1 MEHLNRIEIRG
12 SVGNIRIQNVGG
24 KTVARMTV
32 ATNLA
37 YKAEDGSPIIETTWH
52 NVTAWEGREIQ
63 NLDRIC
69 KGSKITVVG
78 RIRQQRY
85 IAADGEERSI
95 YEVLAN
101 KISLIDSRE
110 SLNCEF

>member
-1 MEHLNRIEIRG
+1 MEQLNRIEIRG
-12 SVGNIRIQNVGG
+12 NVGNVRIQNVGG
-24 KTVARMTV
+24 RTVAKMTV

-37 YKAEDGSPIIETTWH
+37 YKAQDGSPVIETTWH

-63 NLDRIC
+63 NLDRID
-69 KGSKITVVG
+69 KGSKVSVVG

-85 IAADGEERSI
+85 VASDGEERSI

-101 KISLIDSRE
+101 RISLIESRE

>member
-1 MEHLNRIEIRG
+1 MEQLNRVELRG
-12 SVGNIRIQNVGG
+12 NVGYIHIQSVGDRNVA
-24 KTVARMTV
+24 KMIV

-37 YKAEDGSPIIETTWH
+37 YKAQDGGPVIETTWH

-63 NLDRIC
+63 NLDRIG
-69 KGSKITVVG
+69 KGSKVAVVG

-85 IAADGEERSI
+85 VASDGEERSI

-101 KISLIDSRE
+101 RISLIDSRE